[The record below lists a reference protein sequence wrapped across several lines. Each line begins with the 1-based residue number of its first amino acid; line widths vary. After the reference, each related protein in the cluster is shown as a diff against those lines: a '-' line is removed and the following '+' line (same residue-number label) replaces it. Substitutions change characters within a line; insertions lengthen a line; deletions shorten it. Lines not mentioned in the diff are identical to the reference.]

1 LHNDNSLFCLV
12 SAIVRNNQQEAA
24 QPCVNQTVSS
34 ALNTVLA
41 RTGLSRSTIYRKIAE
56 GTFPAQLK
64 ISTNGAGWKES
75 DINRWVANPAGWRQR
90 SRNEFDFLDDY

>member
-1 LHNDNSLFCLV
+1 MRQPDRIIRFDT
-12 SAIVRNNQQEAA
+12 VR
-24 QPCVNQTVSS
+24 
-34 ALNTVLA
+34 A
-41 RTGLSRSTIYRKIAE
+41 RTGLSRSTIYSKIAE

-64 ISTNGAGWKES
+64 ISTNGAGWRES

>member
-1 LHNDNSLFCLV
+1 M
-12 SAIVRNNQQEAA
+12 R
-24 QPCVNQTVSS
+24 QPDRIIRF
-34 ALNTVLA
+34 NTVRA

-64 ISTNGAGWKES
+64 ISANGAGWRES
-75 DINRWVANPAGWRQR
+75 DINRWITNPAGWRQR